1 MHSQPPGIWLILK
14 GQVLS
19 NNSLVTLEDVG
30 EVEESL
36 QCWTD
41 RQDCCHSDY
50 TAGGAFGKWY
60 SPDGSKVNFAVNYEL
75 SYMTRPLYRNRG
87 HQTVLLH
94 RKKGG
99 EDGVYYCEI
108 PDEQGDMHRV
118 YVGMYSAT
126 GGTGAGF
133 LSLSL
138 VWQLFSKIQLG
149 FLSLVPILSYRNRHM
164 YRNSY

>member
-19 NNSLVTLEDVG
+19 NNSLVTLENVWEG
-30 EVEESL
+30 EESL

-50 TAGGAFGKWY
+50 TAGGALGKWSY
-60 SPDGSKVNFAVNYEL
+60 PDGSKVKFAVSYEL
-75 SYMTRPLYRNRG
+75 SDMTRPLFRDRR
-87 HQTVLLH
+87 HQAVIVH

-108 PDEQGDMHRV
+108 PDEQGVTHRV

-126 GGTGAGF
+126 GRAGT
-133 LSLSL
+133 
-138 VWQLFSKIQLG
+138 
-149 FLSLVPILSYRNRHM
+149 YH
-164 YRNSY
+164 